1 MQKNTIIWSEYQKAI
16 FKDMAKG
23 TGHTIVEAYA
33 GSAKSTTLI
42 ESLKYVKRKQTVILL
57 AFNKSIKK
65 EFDKKATIRIF
76 IHAWTYD
83 VSTAIN

>member
-1 MQKNTIIWSEYQKAI
+1 MIAPARPIENNDAVI
-16 FKDMAKG
+16 FFDFRKDRMKQ
-23 TGHTIVEAYA
+23 IVSPFLNPE
-33 GSAKSTTLI
+33 
-42 ESLKYVKRKQTVILL
+42 
-57 AFNKSIKK
+57 FK

>member
-1 MQKNTIIWSEYQKAI
+1 MNAQKQMYRATN
-16 FKDMAKG
+16 
-23 TGHTIVEAYA
+23 
-33 GSAKSTTLI
+33 
-42 ESLKYVKRKQTVILL
+42 
-57 AFNKSIKK
+57 K

>member
-1 MQKNTIIWSEYQKAI
+1 MRLKNQTMLDLNLDQARIKIQSMLQKQMFRATN
-16 FKDMAKG
+16 
-23 TGHTIVEAYA
+23 
-33 GSAKSTTLI
+33 
-42 ESLKYVKRKQTVILL
+42 
-57 AFNKSIKK
+57 K